1 MLANTQMGGMDAG
14 GPDVCKTPAPPAP
27 APVPVP
33 YPNISQGMVATGFV
47 TRVLI
52 CGAPAHNLGTTS
64 SMSNGDE
71 PGVAGGVVSNRF
83 DAKRSHTT
91 FATTVLIGGKPA
103 TRLTSVTTQNN
114 NNAVGVRTTPSQTKV
129 LILGG

>member
-1 MLANTQMGGMDAG
+1 MMANTQSGGTDTG

-27 APVPVP
+27 APVPIP
-33 YPNISQGMVATGFV
+33 YPNISQGATATGFV

-52 CGAPAHNLGTTS
+52 SGAPAHNMGTTS

-83 DAKRSHTT
+83 DATRRHTT
-91 FATTVLIGGKPA
+91 AAFTVLIGGKPA

-114 NNAVGVRTTPSQTKV
+114 NNAIGVRSVPSQV
-129 LILGG
+129 RVIILSG